1 MMRILLIFILLFSW
15 TTYAAAANTQSAVGE
30 TGQRDASS
38 PQLPERHEG
47 YRSPEGAALRSI
59 VVPGWGQHYNGEPT
73 KGWILGSV
81 AVVGLLLGT
90 KVLQPGILSRDNE
103 RHNLEQSLGWF
114 CYGGSVAWATVD
126 AYLRAETI
134 NRENG
139 YDLAL
144 RTEVSRGW
152 RVTLVSLSF

>member
-1 MMRILLIFILLFSW
+1 MMRILLILALLSSW
-15 TTYAAAANTQSAVGE
+15 TSFAAAASTQSAVGE
-30 TGQRDASS
+30 TGQRETSS
-38 PQLPERHEG
+38 PQVLERHEG

-103 RHNLEQSLGWF
+103 RHNLEQSFGWF
-114 CYGGSVAWATVD
+114 CYSGSVAWATVD

-139 YDLAL
+139 YDLVL
-144 RTEVSRGW
+144 QTGISRGW
-152 RVTLVSLSF
+152 RVTLVTLSF